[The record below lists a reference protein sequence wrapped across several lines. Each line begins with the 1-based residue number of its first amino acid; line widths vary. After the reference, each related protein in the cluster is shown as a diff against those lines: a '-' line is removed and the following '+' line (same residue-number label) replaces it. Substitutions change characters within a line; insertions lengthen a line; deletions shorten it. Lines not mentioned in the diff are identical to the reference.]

1 MTKRERDRRS
11 IFVPKWSPT
20 HWPATLGNHDDDD
33 NYDDDDDND
42 DNDDDNDDDD
52 DGVCS
57 FLRFFLPSFVRSFV
71 CSFVRLFVRSL
82 GSILSNDLKLF

>member
-33 NYDDDDDND
+33 YDDDDDDND
-42 DNDDDNDDDD
+42 DDDNDD

-57 FLRFFLPSFVRSFV
+57 FLRFFLRSFVRSFV
-71 CSFVRLFVRSL
+71 GEHFIERPEA
-82 GSILSNDLKLF
+82 ILTNKTLMKC